1 MLLTFLMSFTGK
13 MYWFTRLSIITTVLK
28 AIIIVCGI
36 LAMAA
41 LIFWF
46 ITYLSDPEYINDEEE
61 GEKRYLKLGSKAL
74 CIFTIVFAVGLIGRI
89 FVPTTSEALVIY
101 GVGES
106 VEYLQNNKN
115 VAQIPDKAL
124 QALNKYL
131 DEVTENKENNN

>member
-1 MLLTFLMSFTGK
+1 MSFTGK